1 MRLHLKLLAH
11 PLTYVVM
18 GAGILLL
25 DLFTGPVLK
34 FPILFVLPVALSA
47 WFCNVRLAYTLAGSL
62 PLGTFLIGYYMDAPT
77 DIAAIVINMLI
88 RMFVLGL
95 LAFFAATVV
104 RLNRLV
110 KVLRGRLPICM
121 WCKNIR
127 KADGKWEQLEKYI
140 IDHSE
145 ADFTHGLCP
154 ECMKKHYSDWIDEK
168 RSGATLPEVPEA

>member
-1 MRLHLKLLAH
+1 MRFLLMLLAR

-121 WCKNIR
+121 WCKSIR
-127 KADGKWEQLEKYI
+127 KVDGTWEKLEKYI
-140 IDHSE
+140 SDHSE

-154 ECMKKHYSDWIDEK
+154 VCMKNHYGEWMGKKKSDP
-168 RSGATLPEVPEA
+168 SPSEVPTA

>member
-1 MRLHLKLLAH
+1 MRFLVMFLAH

-25 DLFTGPVLK
+25 DLFTGPMLK
-34 FPILFVLPVALSA
+34 FPILFVLPVALAA
-47 WFCNVRLAYTLAGSL
+47 WFCNARLAYLLAGLL
-62 PLGTFLIGYYMDAPT
+62 PLGTLLIGCFMDATT
-77 DIAAIVINMLI
+77 DITANVVNALVRIA
-88 RMFVLGL
+88 VLAL
-95 LAFFAATVV
+95 LAFFAATAVQ
-104 RLNRLV
+104 LQLLV

-127 KADGKWEQLEKYI
+127 KADGSWEQLEKYI

-154 ECMKKHYSDWIDEK
+154 VCMKKHYSDWIDEK